1 MKLKDKVAIITG
13 GTKGIGYGIAE
24 EFLKEGAKV
33 IITGRRE
40 AEGIKSEEALKKF
53 SDNVRYLKSDVS
65 KMDDLENCISF
76 CIEQFGR
83 LDIYV
88 ANAGINDS
96 QKTHYLD
103 ITEESY
109 DTIMDVNLKGV
120 FFGGQAAARQM
131 KKQGDGGVIINVS
144 SVNAYLAL
152 DSQMVYT
159 TSKGVCKPIDKSASR
174 RAGPI
179 WN

>member
-1 MKLKDKVAIITG
+1 MKLKNKVAIITG
-13 GTKGIGYGIAE
+13 GTQGIGRGIAE

-33 IITGRRE
+33 IIIGSNE
-40 AEGIKSEEALKKF
+40 ARGKKGEEALKKF
-53 SDNVRYLKSDVS
+53 SEDVKFFKCDVS
-65 KMDDLENCISF
+65 SMDDLEKSVDF
-76 CIEQFGR
+76 CVEQFGR

-96 QKTHYLD
+96 MKTHYLD

-109 DTIMDVNLKGV
+109 DKIMGVNLKGL
-120 FFGGQAAARQM
+120 FFGGQFAARQM
-131 KKQGDGGVIINVS
+131 KKQGEGGAIINVS

-159 TSKGVCKPIDKSASR
+159 TSKGGVSQLTKVR
-174 RAGPI
+174 L
-179 WN
+179 